1 MKRPLIEMK
10 TPRSGTIWLLT
21 ITYASVGFSIYFAL
35 GVVAKRGLGLTP
47 LIFLAAG
54 LLFVLTMFTYI
65 EGSAMLRERGGSS
78 AFARHAY
85 NELIAFIAG
94 WVILLDYLI
103 VIALAVLSVPHYL
116 EPITGDLDGNLVAT
130 AISAGVLVYITTLN
144 VLDIPARRRPRF
156 LIGLAVAD
164 FVLQLLV
171 IVVGALVVMKPELL
185 TQHVELLTTP
195 GLSDVVYAA
204 ALAMLAYAGIE
215 AAANLVPDLDLN
227 AEDFGRSVTRAI
239 WLVPVIYAAMAAV
252 ALMAVPVIVGV
263 DGPSTKLG
271 TEFID
276 APILGVVSSY
286 DPAWVAETMRWLVA
300 LVAVPTLIWAAN
312 TSMLGFSRHTY
323 TLAVNRQI
331 PSWIGQLG
339 KRYEVPYKAILL
351 CALAVFGFA
360 LLGSVELL
368 AGIYAFGATLAI
380 TIAHLSVIRLRKTE
394 PDRERPFRIPLNVE
408 FRGYELPLPA
418 VFAVILSSLA
428 LISVLILHDM
438 ARWVGGGWL
447 VVGLVGYIIYR
458 KGIEQMS
465 LTQQVTIDPHALTRP
480 KISIDFHDIVVPI
493 FGTKLDDDIVA
504 TAGRLA
510 AEEVAGQVGEGARLT
525 VIYLI
530 EVPMALALDGPL
542 DPGIEEE
549 AMIASERAR
558 EVADEYEDVQVSV
571 EIVRTRKI
579 GSGIIDAARR
589 WHADAIV
596 LGAEPPSSIKGG
608 WMLGGIGDSRPE
620 EIGPV
625 TAYVLKRSPCR
636 VLLTA
641 PAG

>member
-1 MKRPLIEMK
+1 MKRPSIDVK
-10 TPRSGTIWLLT
+10 GPQAGTVWLLT

-85 NELIAFIAG
+85 NELIAFVAG

-116 EPITGDLDGNLVAT
+116 EPITGNLDGTLWAT
-130 AISAGVLVYITTLN
+130 AISAGVLIYITTLN
-144 VLDIPARRRPRF
+144 VLDIPARRRPRL
-156 LIGLAVAD
+156 LIGLAVSD
-164 FVLQLLV
+164 FVLQILV
-171 IVVGALVVMKPELL
+171 VAVGALVVMNPERL
-185 TQHVELLTTP
+185 TDHVQLFTTP
-195 GLSDVVYAA
+195 GFSDVVYAA

-215 AAANLVPDLDLN
+215 AVSNLVPDLDLD
-227 AEDFGRSVTRAI
+227 ARDFGRSVSRAI
-239 WLVPVIYAAMAAV
+239 WVVPVLYAAMAAI
-252 ALMAVPVIVGV
+252 ALMAVPVVIGA
-263 DGPSTKLG
+263 DGPVTELG
-271 TEFID
+271 TDYID

-300 LVAVPTLIWAAN
+300 LVAAPTLIWAAN
-312 TSMLGFSRHTY
+312 TAMLGFSRHVY
-323 TLAVNRQI
+323 SLAVNRQI

-339 KRYEVPYKAILL
+339 SRYEVPYKAIYL

-380 TIAHLSVIRLRKTE
+380 TIAHLSVIKLRKTE
-394 PDRERPFRIPLNVE
+394 PDRERPFRIPFNIR
-408 FRGYELPLPA
+408 FHGYELPLPA
-418 VFAVILSSLA
+418 VLAAILSTLA

-447 VVGLVGYIIYR
+447 IFGLIAYVVYR
-458 KGIEQMS
+458 KGIERVS
-465 LTQQVTIDPHALTRP
+465 LTQQVTVDPHALTRP
-480 KISIDFHDIVVPI
+480 KISIDFHNIVVPI
-493 FGTKLDDDIVA
+493 FGTKLDDDIVS

-510 AEEVAGQVGEGARLT
+510 AEEVADSGEGGARLT
-525 VIYLI
+525 VLYLI
-530 EVPMALALDGPL
+530 EVPLSTDLNGELDHA
-542 DPGIEEE
+542 IEEK

-558 EVADEYEDVQVSV
+558 EIADEYEDVQVGV

-579 GSGIIDAARR
+579 GSGIIEAAKR

-596 LGAEPPSSIKGG
+596 LGAEPPSTIKGG
-608 WMLGGIGDSRPE
+608 WMLGGVGDSRPE
-620 EIGPV
+620 EIGPI

-636 VLLTA
+636 VLVTA